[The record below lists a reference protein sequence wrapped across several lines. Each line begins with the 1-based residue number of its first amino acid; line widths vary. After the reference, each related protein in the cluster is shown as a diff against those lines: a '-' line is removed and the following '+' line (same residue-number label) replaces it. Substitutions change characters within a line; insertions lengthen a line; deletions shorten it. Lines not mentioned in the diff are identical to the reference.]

1 MNLVFIPDTLRQVGR
16 STPAG
21 TVSLGRRSHIMIGE
35 TVHHVLDST
44 LDTVSFVEHRAC
56 EIAQRAGF
64 HDVSL
69 EQISLAVHEITA
81 NAVIHGNQYSPAKKV
96 FVAISV
102 NDDRITITIGDEGA
116 GLNPETIPD
125 PLAPSGLLK
134 QSGRGLYLSRV
145 LMDEHHVEARNGGGT
160 QVTLVKYL
168 QRTDPLTTTSS
179 RPKV

>member
-1 MNLVFIPDTLRQVGR
+1 MNLVFIPDTLRQVWR

-35 TVHHVLDST
+35 TVHHVVDST
-44 LDTVSFVEHRAC
+44 AGAVSRVDHLAC

-69 EQISLAVHEITA
+69 DQIGLAVHEIAA

-145 LMDEHHVEARNGGGT
+145 MMDEHHVEARNGGGT
-160 QVTLVKYL
+160 QITLVKYL

-179 RPKV
+179 LPKV

>member
-1 MNLVFIPDTLRQVGR
+1 MAL
-16 STPAG
+16 G
-21 TVSLGRRSHIMIGE
+21 TVSLERRSQIMIE
-35 TVHHVLDST
+35 KTVHHVLDST
-44 LDTVSFVEHRAC
+44 LDTVSVVESLAS
-56 EIAQRAGF
+56 EIAQTAGF
-64 HDVSL
+64 PDASL
-69 EQISLAVHEITA
+69 EQISLAVHETAA

-96 FVAISV
+96 FVTISV
-102 NDDRITITIGDEGA
+102 NDDRIAITIGDEGA

-179 RPKV
+179 RPKA

>member
-16 STPAG
+16 STPVG
-21 TVSLGRRSHIMIGE
+21 TVSLERRSHIMIEE

-69 EQISLAVHEITA
+69 EQISLAVHEIAA
-81 NAVIHGNQYSPAKKV
+81 NAVIHGNQYCAAKKV

-102 NDDRITITIGDEGA
+102 NEKQITIEIGDEGA
-116 GLNPETIPD
+116 GLDPETIPD
-125 PLAPSGLLK
+125 PLSPLGLLQ

-145 LMDEHHVEARNGGGT
+145 MMDEHHVEARDGGGT
-160 QVTLVKYL
+160 QITLVKYL
-168 QRTDPLTTTSS
+168 QRTDPLTATSS

>member
-1 MNLVFIPDTLRQVGR
+1 MIEK
-16 STPAG
+16 
-21 TVSLGRRSHIMIGE
+21 TVQ
-35 TVHHVLDST
+35 HVLDST
-44 LDTVSFVEHRAC
+44 LDTVAFVENLVS

-64 HDVSL
+64 SEASV
-69 EQISLAVHEITA
+69 EQISLAVHETAA
-81 NAVIHGNQYSPAKKV
+81 NAVIHGNQYSAAKKV

-102 NDDRITITIGDEGA
+102 NEDRMAITIGDEGG
-116 GLNPETIPD
+116 GLDPETIPD
-125 PLAPSGLLK
+125 PLTPMGLLQ

-160 QVTLVKYL
+160 QITLTKYL

>member
-1 MNLVFIPDTLRQVGR
+1 
-16 STPAG
+16 
-21 TVSLGRRSHIMIGE
+21 MIE
-35 TVHHVLDST
+35 KTVHHVLDST
-44 LDTVSFVEHRAC
+44 LDTVAFVESLVGK
-56 EIAQRAGF
+56 IARRAGF
-64 HDVSL
+64 PDTSR
-69 EQISLAVHEITA
+69 EQISLAVHETAA
-81 NAVIHGNQYSPAKKV
+81 NAVIHGNQYSQAKKV
-96 FVAISV
+96 FVTISV
-102 NDDRITITIGDEGA
+102 NDDRIAITIGDEGA

>member
-1 MNLVFIPDTLRQVGR
+1 MIEK
-16 STPAG
+16 
-21 TVSLGRRSHIMIGE
+21 TVQ
-35 TVHHVLDST
+35 HVLDST

-96 FVAISV
+96 FVTISV
-102 NDDRITITIGDEGA
+102 NDDRIAITIGDEGA